1 MTKELKIQDKV
12 YFHGNLK
19 NPFNVLRHS
28 DIFVLPSRVEGFPN
42 VLLEALSAGK
52 PCISFNCPSG
62 PSDLIS
68 HNNNGLL
75 VNPNDIVAMA
85 EAMQFLI
92 DNPEIRKKFSSQA
105 NDIIQ
110 RFNEVKIMMLWDEA
124 VWS

>member
-1 MTKELKIQDKV
+1 
-12 YFHGNLK
+12 
-19 NPFNVLRHS
+19 
-28 DIFVLPSRVEGFPN
+28 
-42 VLLEALSAGK
+42 LS
-52 PCISFNCPSG
+52 ILYFNCPSG

-92 DNPEIRKKFSSQA
+92 DNPEIRKKFSNQA